1 MSGMTLTHLT
11 VIISFNLGTFMMR
24 VMVSSTQTVN
34 LVGLNPYSP
43 RGPKPLLNIQ
53 KSRNK

>member
-11 VIISFNLGTFMMR
+11 VIISFNLGTFMMG

-34 LVGLNPYSP
+34 LVSLNPYSP
-43 RGPKPLLNIQ
+43 QGSKPLLNIQ